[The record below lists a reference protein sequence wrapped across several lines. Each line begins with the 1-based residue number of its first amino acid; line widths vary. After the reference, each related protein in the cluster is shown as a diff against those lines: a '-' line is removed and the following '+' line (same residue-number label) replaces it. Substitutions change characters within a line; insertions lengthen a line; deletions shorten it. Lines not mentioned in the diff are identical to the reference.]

1 MLKIETLFDD
11 EQVAMMTEI
20 RKRRIFTI
28 ISLRMTNDNNS
39 GDKI

>member
-1 MLKIETLFDD
+1 MMNR
-11 EQVAMMTEI
+11 VAMVTEI